1 MLHARVRSI
10 SPQFRGN
17 ERVRSRGR
25 HLPSARRLEKSTN
38 APEVDASDPTH
49 PPQPQ
54 PTRANGASLVQHRAQ
69 QRAGHDLWQPERAA
83 GARRHHTRRT
93 RSRRGYVVAL
103 FFCVILFS
111 RASSRTPV
119 GTRGSHREHR
129 IRLPPQPI
137 KKPGNDTSTERLPRD
152 IPITHPTPRSPPPS
166 FAVSVPASLFRLNS
180 SPSKTKKI
188 HRSRRPRFVLALRD
202 GNGPT
207 ASSRRASRNF
217 PRIPQTDETQKL
229 QVRRRVCE
237 SRGGGFRRTAVPVRL
252 RKLASRRGADEGE
265 AAGRCGELF
274 EPRLKF

>member
-1 MLHARVRSI
+1 M
-10 SPQFRGN
+10 
-17 ERVRSRGR
+17 
-25 HLPSARRLEKSTN
+25 
-38 APEVDASDPTH
+38 
-49 PPQPQ
+49 
-54 PTRANGASLVQHRAQ
+54 
-69 QRAGHDLWQPERAA
+69 AA
-83 GARRHHTRRT
+83 RT
-93 RSRRGYVVAL
+93 RSRCKAPSHTEDALASRVRRRAFLLRHFVFARFVPDPSGDAGVA
-103 FFCVILFS
+103 S
-111 RASSRTPV
+111 RAQNTTTPTTDKE
-119 GTRGSHREHR
+119 TRERHIHRALTARYPHHT
-129 IRLPPQPI
+129 P
-137 KKPGNDTSTERLPRD
+137 
-152 IPITHPTPRSPPPS
+152 HPTLTPPPS

>member
-1 MLHARVRSI
+1 MLHAHVRSI

-83 GARRHHTRRT
+83 GARCHHTRRT

-152 IPITHPTPRSPPPS
+152 IPITHPTPRSPPPIIRRFRPRITFSSQLFS
-166 FAVSVPASLFRLNS
+166 FQNQKNSQVTATTFRTR
-180 SPSKTKKI
+180 P
-188 HRSRRPRFVLALRD
+188 SRRKRTNRIV
-202 GNGPT
+202 T
-207 ASSRRASRNF
+207 A
-217 PRIPQTDETQKL
+217 RITKL
-229 QVRRRVCE
+229 
-237 SRGGGFRRTAVPVRL
+237 STNPP
-252 RKLASRRGADEGE
+252 D
-265 AAGRCGELF
+265 
-274 EPRLKF
+274 